1 MMDVTVHTGT
11 ESCQT
16 THGRILDYHYK
27 LKKKAE
33 DCVKTIV
40 EATTHTVPTVD
51 GCNYV
56 GFDFAAVN
64 DLCRLSSLLKP

>member
-27 LKKKAE
+27 LKKK
-33 DCVKTIV
+33 
-40 EATTHTVPTVD
+40 
-51 GCNYV
+51 GR
-56 GFDFAAVN
+56 
-64 DLCRLSSLLKP
+64 RLH